1 MANKIYAFLGPH
13 TSGKSTMVSQLMSMG
28 VHYIPTVTTRVFDDR
43 YAYKRRIYQ
52 SVKDAVYRD
61 EKKNLIV
68 DTSYQAQSYGL
79 RKAEV
84 LDAYKS
90 HRISILILHD
100 VAAIKQITKFIH
112 QDLVS
117 IFLMIDDEVFVDRM
131 LRAGCSNDEIR
142 YYVEQA
148 EELGEFDHWR
158 DVDFVVKNTSTARVA
173 LEQILA
179 IMGLVTL
186 VPQSDFDILVK

>member
-13 TSGKSTMVSQLMSMG
+13 MSGKSTMVSQLMSMG

-43 YAYKRRIYQ
+43 YAYKRKIYRTI
-52 SVKDAVYRD
+52 KGDAYSN
-61 EKKNLIV
+61 EKFIV
-68 DTSYQAQSYGL
+68 DNSYQAHSYGL
-79 RKAEV
+79 RKSEV
-84 LDAYKS
+84 LDAYKNHKVS
-90 HRISILILHD
+90 VTIMHD
-100 VAAIKQITKFIH
+100 VAGIKQLQKFIN
-112 QDLVS
+112 QDLVT

-142 YYVEQA
+142 YYVETA
-148 EELGEFDHWR
+148 DETGEFEHWR
-158 DVDFVVKNTSTARVA
+158 DVDFVVKNTSTARIA

-186 VPQSDFDILVK
+186 VPQADFDNLVK